1 MCLHPF
7 VGQSLGGGLDSCG
20 AGHRPGRK
28 AAPFAGQPVRL
39 QRGFIHSGLEKCTAY
54 DSEADDDDGGGD
66 RRCSITG
73 RLMFYPSTRPLRVNA
88 PLNYLVVFQVWGMR
102 GSYSSEDRT
111 EGHREPDFNF
121 LSASLP
127 LPLALV

>member
-1 MCLHPF
+1 M
-7 VGQSLGGGLDSCG
+7 
-20 AGHRPGRK
+20 
-28 AAPFAGQPVRL
+28 RL
-39 QRGFIHSGLEKCTAY
+39 QRGFIHSGLEKCTEY
-54 DSEADDDDGGGD
+54 DSEADDDDGDDDGGGD

-102 GSYSSEDRT
+102 GSYSSEDRA

-127 LPLALV
+127 LPLTLVWSHLIDIFLAALDPGRESKVAAF